1 MTREINIDAVIG
13 LAIGTAMLR
22 LSYDNNTT
30 FDEFKADNVC
40 DEVADIAIDYIKWVG
55 VESPRVSWRP
65 VGLS

>member
-30 FDEFKADNVC
+30 FGLAGGITSRRPLFEPRINTHTRD
-40 DEVADIAIDYIKWVG
+40 VAPG
-55 VESPRVSWRP
+55 RV
-65 VGLS
+65 